1 MAMARRIFR
10 SMPVPP
16 SVARKRR
23 RIILFSALVIVILI
37 IGIAVGYTRYTNARL
52 KQEIAEEYGISPDEI
67 EYVKTETNMF
77 VGTITVIKVK
87 GDDEEYVDAKSVIEA
102 GARKSTHPTMEFN
115 PAVLKSIDKK
125 IYVARPEGVDWDK
138 IVNETVMMLI
148 NKSIERYGANTWLC
162 ERGAIW
168 YIDGKWIYDKYFGEN
183 AIGRIYGV
191 NLGGWYQ
198 ANESVRI
205 DFYYDPEK
213 MKDPYNWTI
222 EHMFRGHSPDDVV
235 MFYILWLNGT
245 YVVCEQL
252 VPVMKVMVINKDF
265 GVFIVGIQKLF
276 GDPRAEYGCEKVG
289 PDGAVQLVPGC
300 YGIMLIFDK
309 DGNLLYARI
318 A

>member
-1 MAMARRIFR
+1 MAKRRIFR

-23 RIILFSALVIVILI
+23 RIILFSALVIVILVV
-37 IGIAVGYTRYTNARL
+37 GIMIGYTRYMDARL
-52 KQEIAEEYGISPDEI
+52 KQEIAEEYGISPDVI
-67 EYVKTETNMF
+67 EYVKRETNMY

-87 GDDEEYVDAKSVIEA
+87 GDDKEYVDAKSVIEA
-102 GARKSTHPTMEFN
+102 AARKSTHPTMEFN

-138 IVNETVMMLI
+138 LVNETVMMLI
-148 NKSIERYGANTWLC
+148 DKVREISGGNKWLC
-162 ERGAIW
+162 ERRAVW
-168 YIDGKWIYDKYFGEN
+168 YIDGKWIYEEYFGSN
-183 AIGRIYGV
+183 PTGKLYGAR
-191 NLGGWYQ
+191 LGGWYQ

-205 DFYYDPEK
+205 SFDYDPK
-213 MKDPYNWTI
+213 AIPDPYNWTI
-222 EHMFRGHSPDDVV
+222 EHMFRGHNPDDVV
-235 MFYILWLNGT
+235 MFFIVWHNGT
-245 YVVCEQL
+245 YVVYEQL

-276 GDPRAEYGCEKVG
+276 GDPVREHGCEKVG